1 MERIFPGCEMWIFSI
16 LHMPGQLLG
25 KYYKT
30 ERDRIEGLNILD
42 IYTEWQPGKL
52 RVGRRP
58 L

>member
-1 MERIFPGCEMWIFSI
+1 MWIFSI